1 VSANQIGPFEILR
14 TLGRID
20 EKRVFKAA
28 SPGDGKAIAIRPIH
42 GDGKRL
48 RALIDAARRAIKL
61 ESPNIVQVQEVS
73 ESDGESYVVTEY
85 VEGNDLRSLLKKNA
99 EVSVWDAT
107 DIARQICSAIDHAR
121 LRQVAHRN
129 LTPTNI
135 MTEWDG
141 TIKVMD
147 YETLT
152 EPSESYRAGRNPEA
166 LHYVS
171 PEQAR
176 GEEPDWRSNLFSLG
190 AILYELLTGQ
200 KAFSGADEREILEN
214 IAHNNPKAPHLVK
227 ATLSPGLSRV
237 IMKALSK
244 TPDGRYQSGTELIR
258 DFENN
263 RKPVAAAAPVIE
275 KPVSSIQDSR
285 PANSIQDWKPASSV
299 QDWKPANSVQDSRAA
314 TAIQDSEDPLRFS
327 PPIVSTNVVKPA
339 AMVAPRTPV
348 SIGIRPPQNFAPPGG
363 AKPAAEVEAASS
375 TITSAPAIVRSN
387 SLEPMAARLGS
398 EEPPAEDSR
407 NAATAVKPRMKTR
420 RSPLAF
426 AASHKAV
433 LLYAAGGALLLIASF
448 GLGHGIGDVIR
459 AYVRPSQPTASATEQ
474 PQPMT
479 AATTAEEVTA
489 VPDDTRATPSGR
501 RSGKKRSAP
510 VIMAASPSLMVGE
523 LIIDSSPQGATIQ
536 LDGQGALSFQT
547 PYTASSLSVGH
558 HTVGLS
564 KPGYAT
570 ESRTIEIA
578 AGQKSHL
585 MVALSELGATVSIA
599 SDPSGAAVFID
610 GQDSGRTT
618 PVAVVLKK
626 GSHTLN
632 LRKVGYL
639 QASAKVELAAG
650 QSFQFAPH
658 LLPAGNEDD
667 IKAVGKLSRVLGRHS
682 KSNMA
687 TLQFRT
693 NPKGARIIVNQRVMD
708 KTTPADFSVPEGS
721 YEIGLA
727 LDGYSRVERTISVVA
742 GSTFVVDEQLQK

>member
-28 SPGDGKAIAIRPIH
+28 SPGDGKAIVIRPIH

-190 AILYELLTGQ
+190 AILYELLTGT

-263 RKPVAAAAPVIE
+263 RKPVAAAAPVNE
-275 KPVSSIQDSR
+275 KPVSSIQNSR
-285 PANSIQDWKPASSV
+285 
-299 QDWKPANSVQDSRAA
+299 PANSVQDSRPA

-339 AMVAPRTPV
+339 AVVAPRTPV

-363 AKPAAEVEAASS
+363 AKPAAEVEAASP
-375 TITSAPAIVRSN
+375 TITSAPTVMRSN
-387 SLEPMAARLGS
+387 SLEPMAARPGS

-510 VIMAASPSLMVGE
+510 AIMAASPALMVGE

-547 PYTASSLSVGH
+547 PYTASSLSVGR

-639 QASAKVELAAG
+639 QASAKVELTAG

-687 TLQFRT
+687 TLQIRT
-693 NPKGARIIVNQRVMD
+693 NPKGARIIVNQRVLD

>member
-1 VSANQIGPFEILR
+1 MSANQIGPFEILR

-214 IAHNNPKAPHLVK
+214 IAHNNPKAPYLVK

-244 TPDGRYQSGTELIR
+244 TPDGRHQSGTELIR

-285 PANSIQDWKPASSV
+285 PANSIQDWKPA
-299 QDWKPANSVQDSRAA
+299 NFVQDSRAA
-314 TAIQDSEDPLRFS
+314 TAIQDSEDPLRFA
-327 PPIVSTNVVKPA
+327 PPIVSTNAVKPA
-339 AMVAPRTPV
+339 AVVAPRTAV
-348 SIGIRPPQNFAPPGG
+348 SIGIRPPQNFPPSSG
-363 AKPAAEVEAASS
+363 AKSAAEAEPASS
-375 TITSAPAIVRSN
+375 TITFAPTIMRSN
-387 SLEPMAARLGS
+387 SLEPMAVRLGS

-407 NAATAVKPRMKTR
+407 NAVTAVKPRMKTR

-459 AYVRPSQPTASATEQ
+459 AYVRPSQPTAPAIEQ
-474 PQPMT
+474 PQPIT
-479 AATTAEEVTA
+479 AAATGEEVTA
-489 VPDDTRATPSGR
+489 VPDDTRATTSGR
-501 RSGKKRSAP
+501 RSGKKRSVPA
-510 VIMAASPSLMVGE
+510 IMAASPALMVGE
-523 LIIDSSPQGATIQ
+523 IIIDSSPQGATIQ

-547 PYTASSLSVGH
+547 PYTATSLSVGP

-578 AGQKSHL
+578 AGQKSRL
-585 MVALSELGATVSIA
+585 VIALTELGATVSIA
-599 SDPSGAAVFID
+599 SDPPGAAVFID
-610 GQDSGRTT
+610 GQDSGRMT

-639 QASAKVELAAG
+639 QASAKVELTAG

-667 IKAVGKLSRVLGRHS
+667 IKAVGKLSRMLGRHS

-687 TLQFRT
+687 TLQIRT

>member
-1 VSANQIGPFEILR
+1 MSANQIGPFEILR

-28 SPGDGKAIAIRPIH
+28 SPADGKAIAIRPIQ

-48 RALIDAARRAIKL
+48 RALIDAARRALKL
-61 ESPNIVQVQEVS
+61 ESPNIVQVQEVT
-73 ESDGESYVVTEY
+73 ESDGGSYVITEY

-107 DIARQICSAIDHAR
+107 DIARQLCSAIDHAR
-121 LRQVAHRN
+121 LRQLAHRN
-129 LTPTNI
+129 LTPANI
-135 MTEWDG
+135 MIEWDG

-152 EPSESYRAGRNPEA
+152 EPGESYRSGRNPEA

-200 KAFSGADEREILEN
+200 KAFPGADAREILEN
-214 IAHNNPKAPHLVK
+214 IVSNNPKAPHLIK
-227 ATLSPGLSRV
+227 ATLSPGLSGV

-244 TPDGRYQSGTELIR
+244 KPDGRHQSGTELIR
-258 DFENN
+258 DFENH
-263 RKPVAAAAPVIE
+263 RKPVAASAPVTA
-275 KPVSSIQDSR
+275 KPDLR
-285 PANSIQDWKPASSV
+285 PANSIQDWKPA
-299 QDWKPANSVQDSRAA
+299 NSVQGVRPE

-339 AMVAPRTPV
+339 AVIAPRTPV
-348 SIGIRPPQNFAPPGG
+348 SIGIRPPQSFPPPSG
-363 AKPAAEVEAASS
+363 AKPAVEIEPASS
-375 TITSAPAIVRSN
+375 TITPAPAIRRNN
-387 SLEPMAARLGS
+387 SLEPMAARLVS

-407 NAATAVKPRMKTR
+407 NLVTAVKPRMKTR
-420 RSPLAF
+420 RSPFAF

-433 LLYAAGGALLLIASF
+433 LLYAAVGALLLIASF

-459 AYVRPSQPTASATEQ
+459 AYVRPSQPTAPATEQ
-474 PQPMT
+474 PQPT
-479 AATTAEEVTA
+479 PAAATGEEVAT
-489 VPDDTRATPSGR
+489 VPDDTRGPTSGR
-501 RSGKKRSAP
+501 PRLGKKRSAP
-510 VIMAASPSLMVGE
+510 VIMAASPALMVGD

-547 PYTASSLSVGH
+547 PYTATSLSVGH

-578 AGQKSHL
+578 AGQKSRL
-585 MVALSELGATVSIA
+585 MIALTELGATVSIA
-599 SDPSGAAVFID
+599 SDPPGAAVFID

-639 QASAKVELAAG
+639 QAAAKVELTAG
-650 QSFQFAPH
+650 QSFQYAPH
-658 LLPAGNEDD
+658 LLPAGNEEE

-682 KSNMA
+682 HSSMA
-687 TLQFRT
+687 LLQIRT

-708 KTTPADFSVPEGS
+708 KTTPAEFSVPEGS

-742 GSTFVVDEQLQK
+742 GSTFAVDEQLQK

>member
-1 VSANQIGPFEILR
+1 
-14 TLGRID
+14 
-20 EKRVFKAA
+20 
-28 SPGDGKAIAIRPIH
+28 
-42 GDGKRL
+42 
-48 RALIDAARRAIKL
+48 
-61 ESPNIVQVQEVS
+61 
-73 ESDGESYVVTEY
+73 
-85 VEGNDLRSLLKKNA
+85 
-99 EVSVWDAT
+99 
-107 DIARQICSAIDHAR
+107 
-121 LRQVAHRN
+121 
-129 LTPTNI
+129 
-135 MTEWDG
+135 
-141 TIKVMD
+141 
-147 YETLT
+147 
-152 EPSESYRAGRNPEA
+152 
-166 LHYVS
+166 
-171 PEQAR
+171 
-176 GEEPDWRSNLFSLG
+176 
-190 AILYELLTGQ
+190 
-200 KAFSGADEREILEN
+200 
-214 IAHNNPKAPHLVK
+214 
-227 ATLSPGLSRV
+227 
-237 IMKALSK
+237 
-244 TPDGRYQSGTELIR
+244 
-258 DFENN
+258 
-263 RKPVAAAAPVIE
+263 
-275 KPVSSIQDSR
+275 
-285 PANSIQDWKPASSV
+285 
-299 QDWKPANSVQDSRAA
+299 
-314 TAIQDSEDPLRFS
+314 
-327 PPIVSTNVVKPA
+327 
-339 AMVAPRTPV
+339 
-348 SIGIRPPQNFAPPGG
+348 
-363 AKPAAEVEAASS
+363 
-375 TITSAPAIVRSN
+375 
-387 SLEPMAARLGS
+387 
-398 EEPPAEDSR
+398 
-407 NAATAVKPRMKTR
+407 MKTR

-510 VIMAASPSLMVGE
+510 AIMAASPALMVGE

-547 PYTASSLSVGH
+547 PYTASSLSVGR

-599 SDPSGAAVFID
+599 SDPPGAAVFID

-639 QASAKVELAAG
+639 QASAKVELTAG

-687 TLQFRT
+687 TLQIRT
-693 NPKGARIIVNQRVMD
+693 NPKGARIIVNQRVLD